1 MALSKQLRRYR
12 GWIAFAVLVVIGG
25 TVFALT
31 RASGNEAPQT
41 TYTTEAASIGT
52 LAVTISGTGNLEID
66 GTTDVYPDVAGTVAT
81 IEVAEGES
89 VTTGTVLFTLEDTD
103 VESSIDK
110 AYSEYAQSKQGVLQ
124 AESQLLKAE
133 SALDQLESRSSD
145 PSATVEVSEGDIDAA
160 ELDVEAAE
168 LSLEN
173 AKTSRSNAWT
183 SYQEATEARDDLEV
197 TSPASGVVYSLGV
210 EVGDA
215 VSAAG
220 GGTGSD
226 SASGSTT
233 GATTADPPVV
243 IAPEQPLAVHLTINE
258 VDLPTLAIGQRADV
272 EFDAL
277 SNVTATGKVYDI
289 SDEGSSE
296 QGVVTFSVWISLDV
310 AHDSLRA
317 GMSSAAT
324 IVTQIA
330 KDALLVPN
338 GAVKTNTDDGSY
350 YVEVLPEGATTPEK
364 VTVEVGLSNATQTQI
379 LSGLSEG
386 DPVVTTTS
394 TSSST
399 EEDEESGGGFEG
411 PGAGGGMMVPGMGG
425 GPQ

>member
-31 RASGNEAPQT
+31 RASGNEAPET
-41 TYTTEAASIGT
+41 LYTTEVASIGT
-52 LAVTISGTGNLEID
+52 LAVTVSGTGNLEID
-66 GTTDVYPDVAGTVAT
+66 GTTDVYPDVAGTVAS
-81 IEVAEGES
+81 IEVAKGES
-89 VTTGTVLFTLEDTD
+89 VTTGTVLFTLKDTD
-103 VESSIDK
+103 VESAIDK
-110 AYSEYAQSKQGVLQ
+110 AYSEYTQAKQGVLQ

-133 SALDQLESRSSD
+133 SSLDQLESRSSD
-145 PSATVEVSEGDIDAA
+145 PSATVEVRDSDIDAA

-168 LSLEN
+168 LSLDN

-197 TSPASGVVYSLGV
+197 ASPASGVVYSLGV

-215 VSAAG
+215 VSASG

-226 SASGSTT
+226 STSGATT
-233 GATTADPPVV
+233 GAVTNDPPVV
-243 IAPEQPLAVHLTINE
+243 IAPEQPLAVHLTVNE
-258 VDLPTLAIGQRADV
+258 VDLPTLTVGQRADV

-277 SNVTATGKVYDI
+277 SDVTATGKVYEI
-289 SDEGSSE
+289 SDEGSNE
-296 QGVVTFSVWISLDV
+296 QGVVTFDVWISLDV

-350 YVEVLPEGATTPEK
+350 YVEVLSEGATTPEQ

-399 EEDEESGGGFEG
+399 EDDEESGGFGG
-411 PGAGGGMMVPGMGG
+411 SGAGGGIMVPGMGG